1 MLTKSHVIYKQKSIS
16 IVLVYF
22 PEKTFQKKDCTN
34 IAPYE
39 TNTESYEKITNA
51 KSSLNKLKPDKTKT
65 EEEQDKNMLGRREIK
80 SEHILQITGNL
91 KRKKVGHLLW

>member
-1 MLTKSHVIYKQKSIS
+1 MLTRSHAIYKQKSIS

-39 TNTESYEKITNA
+39 TNTENYEKIANI
-51 KSSLNKLKPDKTKT
+51 KSSLNELKRNKTKT
-65 EEEQDKNMLGRREIK
+65 EEEHDKNMLGRREIK
-80 SEHILQITGNL
+80 REHILQITGNL
-91 KRKKVGHLLW
+91 KRKK